1 MVPRGGGHW
10 ACVAST
16 ERLTRPVTAQ
26 VLVLFALIA
35 VAYAIGAELSW
46 QSFSSGAAF
55 GFPPA
60 GITVAALL
68 LTERRRW
75 PAVIAAIVVA
85 EISVDL
91 QHHVTP
97 LVALGSAAANV
108 VEPVVRAS
116 CVRRWCGG
124 RPGRRHLGATHRW

>member
-1 MVPRGGGHW
+1 MEPQEGGHW
-10 ACVAST
+10 ASVASS

-26 VLVLFALIA
+26 ALTLFALIA

-75 PAVIAAIVVA
+75 PVVIAAIVVA

-91 QHHVTP
+91 QHHLTP

-108 VEPVVRAS
+108 VEPV
-116 CVRRWCGG
+116 
-124 RPGRRHLGATHRW
+124 